1 MAESNSLKHLL
12 IYLPCEIPS
21 PGGWGEEED
30 VPHRPRHTEM
40 PPEEAEGLGMLGLG
54 ETQL

>member
-40 PPEEAEGLGMLGLG
+40 PLEEAEGLGMLGLG